1 MLCYDLRRR
10 EIHRLRYGLRYYKLE
25 MSDFFLQISHP
36 LQWCHNQISQHLAV
50 AIRYHLVRRSLL
62 LHFDGSSRRGF
73 DYLLLLLLLTW
84 VVFGCL
90 LYLEH
95 VDVHGLL
102 GFFLNS
108 DVLLSLYRCLFDL
121 FVDNFDVRVS
131 ELDLICHGL
140 FPFYPLHINDD
151 KDLPVLA
158 IFPLE
163 LLFFEFLSFLLVLC
177 ELLKSQLL

>member
-1 MLCYDLRRR
+1 MLCNNLCRRKV
-10 EIHRLRYGLRYYKLE
+10 HRLRYGLRYYKLE

-62 LHFDGSSRRGF
+62 LYFNDSRRWEF
-73 DYLLLLLLLTW
+73 DHLLLLLLTW

-95 VDVHGLL
+95 VDFHGLL
-102 GFFLNS
+102 GFFFNS
-108 DVLLSLYRCLFDL
+108 DVLLSLRRCLFDL

-131 ELDLICHGL
+131 ELDLISHGF
-140 FPFYPLHINDD
+140 FPFYSLHVNDD
-151 KDLPVLA
+151 KDLPILT